1 MSSEL
6 SSLAATELVLPDKPT
21 PVPAKKSTYGEI
33 LKSTT
38 LVGGATALN
47 VVIGIVRTKAMAVL
61 LGPAGFGLM
70 GMYTSIADLAR
81 SVAGM
86 GINSSGVRQIA
97 EAFGSGDTQRIAR
110 TVIVLRRAAIV
121 LGILGALLL
130 VLFARPISS
139 LTFGT
144 DAHAGAVALLS
155 IAVFLQLI
163 AAGQG
168 ALIQGMR
175 RISDLAKIGVL
186 GVLFGTLVSIPIV
199 YYLREDGVVPA
210 LVAVAAMSTAI
221 SWWYSRKVRIEP
233 CAMMRVDVRRE
244 TTSLLKLG
252 LAFMASGLLMMG
264 AAYVV
269 RIILI
274 RHGGLEQAGLY
285 QAAWTLGGLY
295 MGFVLQA
302 MSADFYPRLV
312 AVAND
317 DAECNRLVNEQA
329 RVGLLLVGVGAI
341 ATLTFAPLVVSLFYS
356 AAFEAAADTLR
367 WICLGMTLRVV
378 TWPMGYIIVARNEQ
392 VLFVATDVAWTV
404 VSVGLAW
411 LFVRWFG
418 LKGAGIAFF
427 ASYVFHGVVIYPI
440 VRKLSGFRWSAANI
454 RLGSSLVTMIGVV
467 FCSTYLLPHWWAVGL
482 GSTTMVIC
490 GIYSAN
496 TLLHILSPD

>member
-1 MSSEL
+1 M
-6 SSLAATELVLPDKPT
+6 
-21 PVPAKKSTYGEI
+21 
-33 LKSTT
+33 
-38 LVGGATALN
+38 
-47 VVIGIVRTKAMAVL
+47 
-61 LGPAGFGLM
+61 
-70 GMYTSIADLAR
+70 
-81 SVAGM
+81 
-86 GINSSGVRQIA
+86 Q
-97 EAFGSGDTQRIAR
+97 
-110 TVIVLRRAAIV
+110 
-121 LGILGALLL
+121 
-130 VLFARPISS
+130 
-139 LTFGT
+139 
-144 DAHAGAVALLS
+144 
-155 IAVFLQLI
+155 
-163 AAGQG
+163 
-168 ALIQGMR
+168 
-175 RISDLAKIGVL
+175 
-186 GVLFGTLVSIPIV
+186 
-199 YYLREDGVVPA
+199 
-210 LVAVAAMSTAI
+210 
-221 SWWYSRKVRIEP
+221 
-233 CAMMRVDVRRE
+233 
-244 TTSLLKLG
+244 
-252 LAFMASGLLMMG
+252 
-264 AAYVV
+264 
-269 RIILI
+269 
-274 RHGGLEQAGLY
+274 QAG
-285 QAAWTLGGLY
+285 
-295 MGFVLQA
+295 
-302 MSADFYPRLV
+302 
-312 AVAND
+312 
-317 DAECNRLVNEQA
+317 EQA